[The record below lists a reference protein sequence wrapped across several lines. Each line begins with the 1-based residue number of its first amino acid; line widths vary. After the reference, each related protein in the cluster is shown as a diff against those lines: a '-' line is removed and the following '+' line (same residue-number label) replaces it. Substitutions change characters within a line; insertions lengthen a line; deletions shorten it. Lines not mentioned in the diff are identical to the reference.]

1 MTQDHNTKTAAPDD
15 AGLQINDGPALEV
28 RVLPIFCPI
37 PAMAILPRLV
47 LRLKIR
53 LDRLIRW
60 PLKMR

>member
-1 MTQDHNTKTAAPDD
+1 MTQDHDTKTAAPDH
-15 AGLQINDGPALEV
+15 AGLDNDGAV

-37 PAMAILPRLV
+37 PVMAILPRLA